1 VRVWPAVN
9 ERMDERIEVGSA
21 SERTC
26 GEASAKA
33 LRHSVDYWRTH
44 RRSDNTCTIAVP
56 QDAPVT
62 ANAGDLVDDKPLSAG
77 EKLALG
83 PHSTIVLYLGTTP
96 LETLLGIPCVQLEVA
111 RSLLCLR
118 DGDVA
123 MFDEYGAEC

>member
-1 VRVWPAVN
+1 MGEAAVRVWPAVN

-62 ANAGDLVDDKPLSAG
+62 ANAGDL
-77 EKLALG
+77 
-83 PHSTIVLYLGTTP
+83 STIVLYLGTTP